1 MPTAMIV
8 MKFGGSSVAN
18 REQIDKV
25 LAIVRDRVER
35 QPIVISSAH
44 KGITDGL
51 IDAARVA
58 ATGHNPGE
66 MVIERQQEIASSLG
80 CDSSLLMGFYSEIR
94 DLLRGIR
101 LVGELSPRSL
111 DYISSFGERM
121 SVRCLADFF
130 TREGLPA
137 KAFDAW
143 DLGLRTDDNFGR
155 ARPLPE
161 YAETMREAFSTL
173 VPNNVVP
180 VVTGFVGKNAKGV
193 ITTLGRNGSDL
204 SATLVGAALAAEEVQ
219 IWSDTDGVMSAD
231 PGIVPAA
238 KSIATMRFD
247 EAAELAYFG
256 SRVLHPATLVPAIEK
271 DISVRVLN
279 TNRPDHR
286 GTVIESAPAPKPSP
300 VTSIAYKE
308 DQTVLTIVEPRM
320 FEQVGFLARF
330 FGVLARHQVVVDLVA
345 TSEVS
350 VSVTSHDRVQI
361 DAAVD
366 ELRAL
371 GQVDVQGGKTIL
383 AVVGRHIQH
392 SKGIGSRVLDAI
404 SNAEVNIQMHTF
416 GMSSNNISL
425 VINDADIARAVGS
438 LHAALFE

>member
-1 MPTAMIV
+1 MIV

-18 REQIDKV
+18 REQIEKV
-25 LAIVRDRVER
+25 LAIVADRRDER
-35 QPIVISSAH
+35 PIVVSSAH
-44 KGITDGL
+44 KGITDAL
-51 IDAARVA
+51 INA
-58 ATGHNPGE
+58 ATMASQGHNPGE
-66 MVIERQQEIASSLG
+66 LVIDKQQAVAESLG
-80 CDSSLLMGFYSEIR
+80 CDPSLLLSFYSEIR

-101 LVGELSPRSL
+101 LVGELSPKSL

-121 SVRCLADFF
+121 SVRCIADFF
-130 TREGLPA
+130 SRKDVPA
-137 KAFDAW
+137 QAFDAW
-143 DLGLRTDDNFGR
+143 DLGLITDDNFGR
-155 ARPLPE
+155 ARPLPG
-161 YAETMREAFSTL
+161 YAAAMRDAFEQR
-173 VPNNVVP
+173 VPADIVP
-180 VVTGFVGKNAKGV
+180 IVTGFVAKNTAGV

-204 SATLVGAALAAEEVQ
+204 SATLVGSALGAEEVQ

-231 PGIVPAA
+231 PSIVPTA

-256 SRVLHPATLVPAIEK
+256 SRVLHPATLVPAIDK
-271 DISVRVLN
+271 NISVRVLN
-279 TNRPDHR
+279 TNRPDHP

-308 DQTVLTIVEPRM
+308 DQTVLTITEPRM

-330 FGVLARHQVVVDLVA
+330 FEVLARHGVVVDLVA

-350 VSVTSHDRVQI
+350 VSVTCHNRATA
-361 DAAVD
+361 DASVPD
-366 ELRAL
+366 LEAL

-392 SKGIGSRVLDAI
+392 SKGIGSRVLEAI
-404 SNAEVNIQMHTF
+404 SDADVNIQMHTF

-425 VINDADIARAVGS
+425 VIDDADIARAVGS

>member
-1 MPTAMIV
+1 MIV

-25 LAIVRDRVER
+25 LTIVRDRLEH
-35 QPIVISSAH
+35 QPVVISSAH
-44 KGITDGL
+44 KGITDAL
-51 IDAARVA
+51 IDAARTA
-58 ATGHNPGE
+58 AQGHNPGE
-66 MVIERQQEIASSLG
+66 LVIDKQQMIASSLG
-80 CDSSLLMGFYSEIR
+80 CPDALLMGFYSEIR

-121 SVRCLADFF
+121 SVRCIADFF
-130 TREGLPA
+130 GREGLKA
-137 KAFDAW
+137 QAFDAW
-143 DLGLRTDDNFGR
+143 DLGLVTDDHFGR
-155 ARPLPE
+155 ARPLPQ
-161 YAETMREAFSTL
+161 YAERMRQAFAER
-173 VPNNVVP
+173 VPKGVVP
-180 VVTGFVGKNAKGV
+180 VVTGFVGKNAAGV

-204 SATLVGAALAAEEVQ
+204 SATLVGAALGADEIQ
-219 IWSDTDGVMSAD
+219 IWSDTDGVMTAD
-231 PGIVPAA
+231 PGIVNAA

-271 DISVRVLN
+271 NISVRVLN
-279 TNRPDHR
+279 TNRPDHP
-286 GTVIESAPAPKPSP
+286 GTVIEGAPTPKPSP

-308 DQTVLTIVEPRM
+308 DQTVLTITEPRM

-330 FGVLARHQVVVDLVA
+330 FGVLADHGVVVDLVA

-350 VSVTSHDRVQI
+350 VSITCQDRGKAEACRE
-361 DAAVD
+361 D
-366 ELRAL
+366 LSAL
-371 GQVDVQGGKTIL
+371 GSVDIQGGKTIL

-392 SKGIGSRVLDAI
+392 SKGIGARVLDAI
-404 SNAEVNIQMHTF
+404 SRADVNIQMHTF

-425 VINDADIARAVGS
+425 VVDDGDIARAVVT

>member
-1 MPTAMIV
+1 MIV

-18 REQIDKV
+18 REQIGKV
-25 LAIVRDRVER
+25 LAIVRDRLER
-35 QPIVISSAH
+35 RPVVVSSAH
-44 KGITDGL
+44 KGVTDAL
-51 IDAARVA
+51 IDAARTA
-58 ATGHNPGE
+58 ATGHDPGE
-66 MVIERQQEIASSLG
+66 GVIERQQAIAASLG
-80 CDSSLLMGFYSEIR
+80 CADELLAPFYTEIR

-121 SVRCLADFF
+121 SVRCIADYFG
-130 TREGLPA
+130 REGLPA
-137 KAFDAW
+137 QAFDAW
-143 DLGLRTDDNFGR
+143 DLGMTTDDHFGR

-161 YAETMREAFSTL
+161 YEAAMREAFAQK
-173 VPNNVVP
+173 VPEGVIP
-180 VVTGFVGKNAKGV
+180 IVTGFIAKSHAGV

-204 SATLVGAALAAEEVQ
+204 SATLVGAALGAEEVQ
-219 IWSDTDGVMSAD
+219 IWSDTDGVMTAD

-256 SRVLHPATLVPAIEK
+256 SRVLHPATLVPAIDK
-271 DISVRVLN
+271 NISVRVLN
-279 TNRPDHR
+279 TNRPDHP

-308 DQTVLTIVEPRM
+308 GQGVLTITEPRM

-330 FGVLARHQVVVDLVA
+330 FEVLARHEVVVDLVA

-350 VSVTSHDRVQI
+350 VSVTSHDCDALRR
-361 DAAVD
+361 AAVD
-366 ELRAL
+366 LDAL
-371 GQVDVQGGKTIL
+371 GQVVVRDGKTIL

-392 SKGIGSRVLDAI
+392 SKGIGARILEAI
-404 SNAEVNIQMHTF
+404 SRADVNIQMHTF

-425 VINDADIARAVGS
+425 VIDDEAISRAVAS
-438 LHAALFE
+438 LHAAVFE